1 MKKTV
6 LLMTA
11 LSSSVFANQ
20 TEYELMQQ
28 WLDLESQKGKLELS
42 WQTNQ
47 QSLQNQI
54 KLLKEEKAALRAL
67 INKAKDARSEVDEKR
82 FELTK
87 QQQQLEENQRLV
99 KAELK
104 NLMQF
109 INRVSPLLPPPIQAQ
124 WEDAL
129 TTINSTPY
137 SNSEQLEKLL
147 SMFKSATEFNQRIA
161 LNNTNMTIPT
171 ADGETQML
179 VSQIYLGLSQ
189 AWYVSH
195 DGKHFGIGRVE
206 QHGWQWHHTEQAQQ
220 LLGLSSREDF
230 LQSLAQI
237 KSMLNKPT
245 TAAFVNAPLAIAPIE
260 KDLL

>member
-1 MKKTV
+1 
-6 LLMTA
+6 MTA
-11 LSSSVFANQ
+11 LSGGVFANQ
-20 TEYELMQQ
+20 TDYQLMQQ

-82 FELTK
+82 FELTR

-99 KAELK
+99 EAELK
-104 NLMQF
+104 SLMQF

-124 WEDAL
+124 WEEAL

-147 SMFKSATEFNQRIA
+147 SMFKSAAEFNQRVA
-161 LNNTNMTIPT
+161 LNNTNMTVPT
-171 ADGETQML
+171 AGGETQIL

-189 AWYVSH
+189 AWYVSQ
-195 DGKHFGIGRVE
+195 DGQSFGIGRVE
-206 QHGWQWHHTEQAQQ
+206 QHGWQWHHKEQAQQ
-220 LLGLSSREDF
+220 LLGLSSHED
-230 LQSLAQI
+230 LMQSLAKI

-245 TAAFVNAPLAIAPIE
+245 TAAFVNAPLAIAPID